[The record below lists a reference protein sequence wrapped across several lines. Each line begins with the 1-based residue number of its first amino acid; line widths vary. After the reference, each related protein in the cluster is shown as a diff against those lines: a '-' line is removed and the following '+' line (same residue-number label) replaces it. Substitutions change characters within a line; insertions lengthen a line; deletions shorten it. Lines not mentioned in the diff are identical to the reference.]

1 LRLSRI
7 YSGFD
12 NEISKAKGKSSVACA
27 RQSRVFG
34 FSSLPSGRLRRLLLI
49 FSALFTLF
57 TANSWAGVGGSVA
70 GMVRDASDAV
80 VPNASVNAT
89 NVETGVQHQ
98 AATNGQG
105 FYSFAGLPIG
115 RYNIAIQKA
124 GYKPYQ
130 RTGVIIDADSALT
143 VDAVLAVGDRSDVI
157 AVVEQQL
164 QVETTSTQV
173 GEVITGARMTAVPL
187 NGRSFTDL
195 LSLQPGVAP
204 STSITSDTVQDVGAT
219 ALSPSGD
226 LNPGTISINGQR
238 EFANSFLVNGS
249 DVEEDVNMGAA
260 IVPNLDSIDEFRIL
274 TNNFDAEYGEFS
286 GGQINVV
293 TKSGTNAFHGDVFEF
308 LRNTA
313 LDARNYFSPTRGAFN
328 QNQFGGT
335 FGGPIRRSKIFFFGD
350 YQGTRSAQGVDTAK
364 IPVPSLQD
372 RAGNFSDSPDL
383 FSTATNGNGVPIAST
398 VNSACANDKCLAA
411 VLQASLKYA
420 VTSPEPFYFT
430 ASMIDPATITST
442 NPEGSPFAI
451 NCTSNTQCVFP
462 NTTAGAQGAV
472 IPTTAFSVPAQHL
485 LQYIP
490 QPDVGTNQFSTSAY
504 NKTLRDDKGAYRL
517 DANTRLG
524 LLSAYYFLDD
534 WSQNNPFPVAQGGAN
549 LPGFNA
555 LYAGRAQLLGL
566 GDTKTLSS
574 SAVNEFRFSYLRDA
588 NDLGKPVGGVGVSLA
603 SQGFEVGQ
611 GTPGIVPLS
620 PATEGVESVGFN
632 SFTLGTNTNELK
644 QVGNTFQW
652 LDNFSKIIGTH
663 TLKAGGEF
671 HYDQINVNAIAQFNG
686 SFLFFGTE
694 TGSDFADFLL
704 GVPSQYNQS
713 QLQPFYGR
721 NKYVGIY
728 GQDSWRLRRS
738 LTLNYGLRWD
748 RIEPWYEKYDQIATF
763 EPGKQ
768 SIVFPG
774 APAGILYPTDPGV
787 PRTLAPPGN
796 RDFAPRI
803 GLAYSPSAAGDG
815 LLAKILGG
823 PGNTSL
829 RASYGMFYTAI
840 EALTIGV
847 MSANAPYGT
856 TYTSPAPP
864 LFSTPFIT
872 ASNGTASNGQNLGQ
886 VFPVTL
892 APLNS
897 SASHP
902 DSNVDWT
909 QFEPITGLPNYPTTN
924 RIPYTEE
931 YMLSLERGLGANTV
945 LSVNYVGTQGHRLLV
960 LDEANPG
967 SPSIC
972 LYLNANGATPTC
984 GPTGETSNP
993 AVGYSYVLP
1002 FGVAL
1007 PPGSATIA
1015 ATAPCADGSGHTCN
1029 AVNGTRTALGPNFG
1043 SDANQATI
1051 GNSNYN
1057 ALQITLRHSSKRLSV
1072 LAGYTYSKSEDQSS
1086 NIGEEVNP
1094 LDPAL
1099 SKALSAFDVKH
1110 NFVISYSYKIPFETL
1125 IRGSNRWTEGWQL
1138 SGITHFTSG
1147 LPVTLVNYGDNSLLG
1162 AEPNG
1167 INNYGV
1173 DEPDYA
1179 GGALDLN
1186 HNPRN
1191 GRAYF
1196 DTAQFGE
1203 NAWGTPGTA
1212 KRRFFYGPGMNNY
1225 DMALAKNVGL
1235 TESKSLQFRLEG
1247 FNVFNHAQFFGPQS
1261 VDGNIGS
1268 STFGQVVSADSPRLV
1283 QFGAKFIF

>member
-1 LRLSRI
+1 MGRNNSLPNNTNFS
-7 YSGFD
+7 S
-12 NEISKAKGKSSVACA
+12 KGKSNVACA
-27 RQSRVFG
+27 RPSYVFG
-34 FSSLPSGRLRRLLLI
+34 FSSLLLRRLRHLI
-49 FSALFTLF
+49 CFAFFTLL
-57 TANSWAGVGGSVA
+57 TVNSWAGVGGSVA
-70 GMVRDASDAV
+70 GIVRDASDAV

-105 FYSFAGLPIG
+105 FYSFANLPIG
-115 RYNIAIQKA
+115 RYTIAIQKT
-124 GYKPYQ
+124 GYKPDQ

-143 VDAVLAVGDRSDVI
+143 VDAVLAVGERSDAVT
-157 AVVEQQL
+157 VVEDQL
-164 QVETTSTQV
+164 LVETTSTQV
-173 GEVITGARMTAVPL
+173 GEVITSARMTAVPL

-204 STSITSDTVQDVGAT
+204 ATSITSDTVQDVGAT

-260 IVPNLDSIDEFRIL
+260 IIPNLDSIDEFRIL

-293 TKSGTNAFHGDVFEF
+293 TKSGTNAFHGDIFEF
-308 LRNTA
+308 LRNTD
-313 LDARNYFSPTRGAFN
+313 LDARNYFSPARGAFD

-335 FGGPIRRSKIFFFGD
+335 FGGPIRRNKIFFFGD
-350 YQGTRSAQGVDTAK
+350 YQGTRSTQGVDTSE
-364 IPVPSLQD
+364 IPVPSIQD
-372 RAGNFSDSPDL
+372 RTTGNFSDLPGNSSGFNPLGFCGTKTDPTTKIAYEL
-383 FSTATNGNGVPIAST
+383 PCTVSGPNVVAMLSNKLGPTAMSGEPYYYNGNYIDPTTGEERTGTCTSSSSTA
-398 VNSACANDKCLAA
+398 AN
-411 VLQASLKYA
+411 
-420 VTSPEPFYFT
+420 P
-430 ASMIDPATITST
+430 
-442 NPEGSPFAI
+442 
-451 NCTSNTQCVFP
+451 CVFP
-462 NTTAGAQGAV
+462 NAMV
-472 IPTTAFSVPAQHL
+472 PTNAWIAPGTNL

-490 QPDVGTNQFSTSAY
+490 QPNVGTNLFSTSAY

-517 DANTRLG
+517 DANTRWG
-524 LLSAYYFLDD
+524 LMSVYYFLDD
-534 WSQNNPFPVAQGGAN
+534 WSQNNPYPVTQGGASV
-549 LPGFNA
+549 PGFNA
-555 LYAGRAQLLGL
+555 LYTGRAQLLGL
-566 GDTKTLSS
+566 GDTKTLSAT
-574 SAVNEFRFSYLRDA
+574 AVNEFRFSYLRGS

-620 PATEGVESVGFN
+620 PSTEGVESVGFN
-632 SFTLGTNTNELK
+632 SFTIGTNTNELK
-644 QVGNTFQW
+644 QVGDTFQW
-652 LDNFSKIIGTH
+652 LDNFSKVIGTH

-671 HYDQINVNAIAQFNG
+671 HYDQVNVNAIAQFNG

-728 GQDSWRLRRS
+728 GQDSWRVRRN

-748 RIEPWYEKYDQIATF
+748 RIEPWYEKYNQIATF
-763 EPGKQ
+763 EPGRQ
-768 SIVFPG
+768 SVVFPG

-803 GLAYSPSAAGDG
+803 GVAYSPSAAGNG
-815 LLAKILGG
+815 LLAQILGG
-823 PGNTSL
+823 PGKTSV

-847 MSANAPYGT
+847 MSGNAPYGT

-872 ASNGTASNGQNLGQ
+872 ATNGQNPGQ
-886 VFPVTL
+886 YFPVTL
-892 APLNS
+892 ASLNS

-902 DSNVDWT
+902 DSNVNWA

-931 YMLSLERGLGANTV
+931 YMLSLERGFGANAV
-945 LSVNYVGTQGHRLLV
+945 LSLNYVGARGHRLLV

-967 SPSIC
+967 NPALC
-972 LYLNANGATPTC
+972 LAL
-984 GPTGETSNP
+984 SNP
-993 AVGYSYVLP
+993 ANLAPENPTQTPCGP
-1002 FGVAL
+1002 FGE
-1007 PPGSATIA
+1007 GSKYITSSSS
-1015 ATAPCADGSGHTCN
+1015 PFEGK
-1029 AVNGTRTALGPNFG
+1029 VFQGTRAPLGSNFG

-1057 ALQITLRHSSKRLSV
+1057 ALQITLRYSSKRLSV

-1110 NFVISYSYKIPFETL
+1110 NFVVSYSYKIPLETL
-1125 IRGSNRWTEGWQL
+1125 FRTSDRWTEGWEL
-1138 SGITHFTSG
+1138 SGITHYTSG

-1167 INNYGV
+1167 VNNYGV

-1179 GGALDLN
+1179 GGPLYLN
-1186 HNPRN
+1186 RNPRN

-1203 NAWGTPGTA
+1203 NIMGTPGTA
-1212 KRRFFYGPGMNNY
+1212 KRRFFYGPGMDNY
-1225 DMALAKNVGL
+1225 DVALVKNVRL
-1235 TESKSLQFRLEG
+1235 TESRSLQFRLEG

-1268 STFGQVVSADSPRLV
+1268 SSFGQVVSADSARLV
-1283 QFGAKFIF
+1283 QFGAKFFF